1 MQNLIKKYG
10 KSIVDQVIK
19 NDDLTTEEVKDIE
32 YLEDRIVTFLEW
44 N

>member
-32 YLEDRIVTFLEW
+32 YLEDRIITFLEW

>member
-1 MQNLIKKYG
+1 MQNLINKYG

-32 YLEDRIVTFLEW
+32 YLEDRIITFLEW

>member
-19 NDDLTTEEVKDIE
+19 NDELTTEEVKDIE
-32 YLEDRIVTFLEW
+32 YVEDRIITFLEW